1 MIYLLGCSKK
11 EPYPTHRGNFSCP
24 ERESQRGESYE
35 ECLKFVQDVH
45 KGGIVNFLHGGI
57 DIFLNNPFCGN
68 IRKNYCQGINY
79 HVFLTY

>member
-1 MIYLLGCSKK
+1 MKNVLNLYRMSI
-11 EPYPTHRGNFSCP
+11 R
-24 ERESQRGESYE
+24 
-35 ECLKFVQDVH
+35 
-45 KGGIVNFLHGGI
+45 GGIVNFLHGGI